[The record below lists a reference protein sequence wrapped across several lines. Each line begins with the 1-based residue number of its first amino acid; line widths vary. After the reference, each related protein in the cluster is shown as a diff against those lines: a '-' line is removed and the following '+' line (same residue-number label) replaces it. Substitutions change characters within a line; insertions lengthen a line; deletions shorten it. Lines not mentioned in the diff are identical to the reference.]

1 MVTVSGWG
9 VDPSA
14 SRAHNSIYRGEIAPV
29 KAIYFRGPFKTIPR
43 LGAGRFF
50 AAGHAQALWHLLGPE
65 ARRCL
70 KSEATG
76 GSLEAWRIGPQDLD
90 MWLVTM
96 VIVIVP

>member
-1 MVTVSGWG
+1 MTVSGWG

-14 SRAHNSIYRGEIAPV
+14 SRAHNSIYRGEIVPV
-29 KAIYFRGPFKTIPR
+29 KAI
-43 LGAGRFF
+43 L

-76 GSLEAWRIGPQDLD
+76 GSLEAWRIGSQDLD
-90 MWLVTM
+90 
-96 VIVIVP
+96 IVVSNHM